1 MESEKRLINFY
12 GPSPDIVKSLSFKKF
27 IFSRRKRATLEAPFV
42 AMKKRFL
49 KKACSEWLD

>member
-1 MESEKRLINFY
+1 VE
-12 GPSPDIVKSLSFKKF
+12 SLSFQKS

-49 KKACSEWLD
+49 KESL